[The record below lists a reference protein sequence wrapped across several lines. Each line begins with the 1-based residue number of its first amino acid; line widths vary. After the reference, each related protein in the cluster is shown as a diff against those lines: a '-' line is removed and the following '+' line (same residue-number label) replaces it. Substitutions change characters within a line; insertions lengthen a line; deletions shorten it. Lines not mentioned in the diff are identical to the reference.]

1 VFVHGLTG
9 DGENTWKKS
18 GAEAPWP
25 KTLLHDALP
34 QARIMTYSYDA
45 DIANL
50 GQPAGNNRIAEHAR
64 NLNGDL
70 EEKRDALADASRPIV
85 FVAHSLG
92 GLVVKNALFLS
103 NTSPQT
109 ATQNILN
116 CTRGLVFMGTP
127 HCGADAAKF
136 LQCVTN
142 LARVFV
148 QVNTPIVAVLKRNSE
163 VLWNLTTG
171 FNEMIESRRGAGHPE
186 IEIVCFYE
194 ELATQRLRVSH
205 TIVPMD
211 SAIIPGK
218 PHFSI
223 YANHVDMTK
232 FSATTDDGYSRVQYQ
247 INKCCRP
254 AQPPTP
260 SAAAATMA
268 HWTAGTNSGPVI
280 QQSNNRVSR
289 NDIRSERDVNFGNTR
304 FG

>member
-1 VFVHGLTG
+1 
-9 DGENTWKKS
+9 
-18 GAEAPWP
+18 
-25 KTLLHDALP
+25 
-34 QARIMTYSYDA
+34 
-45 DIANL
+45 
-50 GQPAGNNRIAEHAR
+50 
-64 NLNGDL
+64 
-70 EEKRDALADASRPIV
+70 
-85 FVAHSLG
+85 
-92 GLVVKNALFLS
+92 
-103 NTSPQT
+103 
-109 ATQNILN
+109 
-116 CTRGLVFMGTP
+116 MGTP

-205 TIVPMD
+205 TVSLSTNFRCVFIELTTGKIVPMD